1 MPNQSAISALGAFL
15 KALEEEKIPCILIG
29 MMAAIE
35 QGAPLMTV
43 DYDFWVKLPE
53 RQYVRLLSIV
63 RQQQGTILAR
73 TLYELSDGTQVNVVF
88 QPDGL
93 RKFDV
98 EFRSARISQLER
110 QKIRV
115 LPLERVI
122 ASKRAAGREK
132 DLAAL
137 PVLKRT
143 LRLRKKLGSAGGTKA
158 GKRDDQ
164 DGRQRIRITMTAVEH
179 IKAAQ
184 QGSVVDKRGK
194 VVAMEPAGPLSPEQI
209 EALQKEVGLPLP
221 EELRSVLAF
230 CTRIDGCGLE
240 IDFSGATMDFE
251 DKDAFPNGLPIVH
264 DGCGNFWVLDITPD
278 TAAVAPI
285 FFACHDA
292 PVILYQSPDIASF
305 RAEFF
310 RTSSSLVNDVTEDR
324 LFNVWRTNPGV
335 IDQPTASRSSDPS
348 LRSFAAG
355 LPDHFQ
361 IVDLRDVKPG
371 MGFSWG
377 RYGPRTEV
385 RRHGYERIF
394 AHAKPPSRGFFKT
407 LFGR

>member
-1 MPNQSAISALGAFL
+1 MPNQPAISALGAFL

-158 GKRDDQ
+158 GK
-164 DGRQRIRITMTAVEH
+164 
-179 IKAAQ
+179 
-184 QGSVVDKRGK
+184 KR
-194 VVAMEPAGPLSPEQI
+194 
-209 EALQKEVGLPLP
+209 
-221 EELRSVLAF
+221 
-230 CTRIDGCGLE
+230 
-240 IDFSGATMDFE
+240 
-251 DKDAFPNGLPIVH
+251 
-264 DGCGNFWVLDITPD
+264 
-278 TAAVAPI
+278 
-285 FFACHDA
+285 
-292 PVILYQSPDIASF
+292 
-305 RAEFF
+305 
-310 RTSSSLVNDVTEDR
+310 
-324 LFNVWRTNPGV
+324 
-335 IDQPTASRSSDPS
+335 
-348 LRSFAAG
+348 
-355 LPDHFQ
+355 
-361 IVDLRDVKPG
+361 
-371 MGFSWG
+371 
-377 RYGPRTEV
+377 
-385 RRHGYERIF
+385 
-394 AHAKPPSRGFFKT
+394 
-407 LFGR
+407 